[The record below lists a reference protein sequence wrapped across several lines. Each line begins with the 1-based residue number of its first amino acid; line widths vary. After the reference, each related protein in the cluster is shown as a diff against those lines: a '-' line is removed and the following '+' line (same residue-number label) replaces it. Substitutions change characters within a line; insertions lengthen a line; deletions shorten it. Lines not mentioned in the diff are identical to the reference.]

1 MKRKFL
7 TLISSVLLLVTL
19 LCLSSCLKSEYDELD
34 DMGYTVSVRFDANGG
49 TFKGSNSTVVDSFNP
64 DESTVIK
71 LLSPD
76 DDRRGK
82 NNKMEVSKPE
92 CMLAGWYASRT
103 PIDEND
109 LSKGY
114 TYSDRWDFEKDSITL
129 DENKEYTAN
138 EPVLTLYAAWIPY
151 FTFEY
156 YTEDGVKYAETS
168 GYSITVPEWK
178 TGDATID
185 MGKFPKRDG
194 YTLLSA
200 YSDSAMQNAVSGR
213 VEGKWDIETASVES
227 PVIRIYT
234 EWAEGNQY
242 RIYSADQLR
251 KNADV
256 NGIYT
261 LMADIDFSRVDWD
274 NTFKNGI
281 FNGAFYGNGY
291 KISNISYT
299 ANNAKGKNGLFS
311 SIGSSARFENITF
324 ENVVC
329 SINPSVKVNN
339 GARYGLISSAIAEG
353 AEFVSVSVSGSIIFG
368 EGASVLAST
377 NDYQIFLLSGC
388 GTKPQGIS
396 YDITVDVTDEVKDE
410 ATPPFTVSKDGDE
423 VILEFN

>member
-7 TLISSVLLLVTL
+7 TLISSTLLLLTL
-19 LCLSSCLKSEYDELD
+19 LCLSSCLKSEYDKLD

-114 TYSDRWDFEKDSITL
+114 TYSDRWDFNEDSITL

-213 VEGKWDIETASVES
+213 VEGKWDIETASVE
-227 PVIRIYT
+227 
-234 EWAEGNQY
+234 
-242 RIYSADQLR
+242 
-251 KNADV
+251 
-256 NGIYT
+256 
-261 LMADIDFSRVDWD
+261 
-274 NTFKNGI
+274 
-281 FNGAFYGNGY
+281 
-291 KISNISYT
+291 
-299 ANNAKGKNGLFS
+299 
-311 SIGSSARFENITF
+311 
-324 ENVVC
+324 
-329 SINPSVKVNN
+329 
-339 GARYGLISSAIAEG
+339 
-353 AEFVSVSVSGSIIFG
+353 
-368 EGASVLAST
+368 
-377 NDYQIFLLSGC
+377 
-388 GTKPQGIS
+388 
-396 YDITVDVTDEVKDE
+396 
-410 ATPPFTVSKDGDE
+410 
-423 VILEFN
+423 

>member
-1 MKRKFL
+1 
-7 TLISSVLLLVTL
+7 
-19 LCLSSCLKSEYDELD
+19 
-34 DMGYTVSVRFDANGG
+34 
-49 TFKGSNSTVVDSFNP
+49 
-64 DESTVIK
+64 
-71 LLSPD
+71 
-76 DDRRGK
+76 
-82 NNKMEVSKPE
+82 
-92 CMLAGWYASRT
+92 
-103 PIDEND
+103 
-109 LSKGY
+109 
-114 TYSDRWDFEKDSITL
+114 
-129 DENKEYTAN
+129 
-138 EPVLTLYAAWIPY
+138 
-151 FTFEY
+151 
-156 YTEDGVKYAETS
+156 
-168 GYSITVPEWK
+168 
-178 TGDATID
+178 

-396 YDITVDVTDEVKDE
+396 YDITVGVTDEVKDE
-410 ATPPFTVSKDGDE
+410 DTPPFTVSKDGDE

>member
-71 LLSPD
+71 LISPD

-178 TGDATID
+178 SGDATID

-251 KNADV
+251 KNAALDGV
-256 NGIYT
+256 YT
-261 LMADIDFSRVDWD
+261 LMNDIDFTGVSWP
-274 NTFKNGI
+274 
-281 FNGAFYGNGY
+281 GAFANGKFSGEFNGNGY
-291 KISNISYT
+291 KISNISFKSEGT
-299 ANNAKGKNGLFS
+299 VAQSGLFG
-311 SIGSSARFENITF
+311 SIESGARFDNITF
-324 ENVVC
+324 ENITCTV
-329 SINPSVKVNN
+329 NPRRVAV
-339 GARYGLISSAIAEG
+339 GAKYGLFAGNIASG
-353 AEFVSVSVSGSIIFG
+353 ATFDGVSVSGILLFGANCASFGGQLDRSI
-368 EGASVLAST
+368 
-377 NDYQIFLLSGC
+377 YLLSGC

-396 YDITVDVTDEVKDE
+396 YDITVGVTDEVKDE